1 MSKFNIIF
9 QLNWRMLVS
18 SEQIYLSL
26 YILNKRGKA
35 QYIFILHWLIYN
47 ISPLPLRNSIIAKIH
62 FDEHWILKYY
72 TITPQNPEGGGWIGP
87 RITPVPS
94 HTHTDTKIQGCL
106 NLLTAGSQ
114 YPQVLHPPK
123 EGQQST
129 SSLNSSEHKH
139 SSTFQYSKNTALMT
153 WRKMSGFI
161 FKFKILLV
169 VLHWEA
175 SEVKRKS
182 GYHQRKCVWS
192 VLDVFSPPEWMYYC
206 SSGLAREEI

>member
-106 NLLTAGSQ
+106 NLLTAGPH
-114 YPQVLHPPK
+114 YPLVLHLPK
-123 EGQQST
+123 EGQHYGQ
-129 SSLNSSEHKH
+129 L
-139 SSTFQYSKNTALMT
+139 
-153 WRKMSGFI
+153 I
-161 FKFKILLV
+161 F
-169 VLHWEA
+169 
-175 SEVKRKS
+175 RKS
-182 GYHQRKCVWS
+182 AKTIQCRKQSLQQMVPDACMHAVIPNSLW
-192 VLDVFSPPEWMYYC
+192 PY
-206 SSGLAREEI
+206 GL